1 MKCKFGD
8 STPLSKAASRIQVRH
23 LITEAA
29 KGVWGGD
36 KEEEMS
42 EVVCR
47 EEKPT
52 VQGLLSKENKQLSRE
67 MIKAYKII
75 KPVEQ
80 WKRQ

>member
-1 MKCKFGD
+1 
-8 STPLSKAASRIQVRH
+8 
-23 LITEAA
+23 
-29 KGVWGGD
+29 
-36 KEEEMS
+36 MS